1 MEVGLSLPAGRVIR
15 TLNQIFEY
23 RLVPNTIRCDNGPE
37 FTSHEFQNWVVQKD
51 IKIEYIQ
58 PGKPQQNAYIERYN
72 RTVRYGLLNQYLFNS
87 LNDIQDYATRWLN
100 RPGFLGDLTFWE
112 NIRMKNTYSPEI
124 RQRAVRLYQEQRSE
138 YPTQWAA
145 TVSIASKFGCTPETL
160 RTWIKKFEADLADNG
175 AAADQAQRIKQ
186 LERDNKELQRANE
199 ILRKAAAF
207 FAQAELDRK

>member
-1 MEVGLSLPAGRVIR
+1 
-15 TLNQIFEY
+15 
-23 RLVPNTIRCDNGPE
+23 
-37 FTSHEFQNWVVQKD
+37 
-51 IKIEYIQ
+51 
-58 PGKPQQNAYIERYN
+58 
-72 RTVRYGLLNQYLFNS
+72 
-87 LNDIQDYATRWLN
+87 
-100 RPGFLGDLTFWE
+100 
-112 NIRMKNTYSPEI
+112 MKNTYSPEI

-199 ILRKAAAF
+199 ILRKAATF